1 MSPLLPLLV
10 GTCPH
15 LSPPV
20 RYVFFLPL
28 PVGHVYTPSSACWMP
43 TFICLYLLGACLCL
57 WGAYLLLSSCV
68 GMGLSLCRPTGDAE
82 GSLQAMGTG
91 EERGKER
98 GEGVGLEL
106 GNHRP

>member
-1 MSPLLPLLV
+1 MSPLLPLFV

-20 RYVFFLPL
+20 GYVFFLPL

-68 GMGLSLCRPTGDAE
+68 AWGFPFAGPQGMQRAAFRQWGRGKR
-82 GSLQAMGTG
+82 
-91 EERGKER
+91 EERNVVR
-98 GEGVGLEL
+98 V
-106 GNHRP
+106 